1 MGVHL
6 GVKNLSGVEAT
17 ELGLGDDFGVSM
29 GIALGLAF
37 TGVLKLATG
46 FPLLWACVSGL
57 RLGFTPYTAP
67 CTEGGGAN
75 PA

>member
-1 MGVHL
+1 MGVDL

-17 ELGLGDDFGVSM
+17 ELGLGEDFGVSI
-29 GIALGLAF
+29 GKALELAF
-37 TGVLKLATG
+37 TGVLKLAISLL
-46 FPLLWACVSGL
+46 FLWACVSGL
-57 RLGFTPYTAP
+57 RLGFTPFTAP